1 MRRLLLMIVAAAACG
16 GSPKPTQLAPLPDDP
31 KPASSTPGEVKPA
44 TPDPVAVKPEP
55 PAVKPPPG
63 PPAPIEIRISPP
75 PTTIKVVS
83 GGKGKK
89 ELVRYTAKPGG
100 KQAIEFAMDFTGKQ
114 DTNEQVIPTIVLTG
128 EAETTAVDKDGT
140 AAYRV
145 TITGM
150 DARAV
155 TGSNVPVDK
164 FKDVLSALAG
174 LTIDGK
180 LGKSGAAGDVTLRI
194 EKPREHAAE
203 TLELIRTTLPA
214 LPMLPSEAVGVG
226 AKWQATTTAK
236 LAERLDIAQVTDYE
250 LIAHKGTTWTI
261 KGTTKVTGKD
271 QEIESSKVSSIT
283 GSGEIE
289 LTITDGA
296 LYPSFKSSLETQFTA
311 SVQDKSLQFLL
322 KVGGSVTPKAP

>member
-16 GSPKPTQLAPLPDDP
+16 GSPKPTQLAPLPDDSKP
-31 KPASSTPGEVKPA
+31 SSPPPAETKPAP
-44 TPDPVAVKPEP
+44 PEP
-55 PAVKPPPG
+55 VAVKPPPG
-63 PPAPIEIRISPP
+63 PQPPVEIRIPAP
-75 PTTIKVVS
+75 QTTVKIVA

-89 ELVRYTAKPGG
+89 ELVRYTAKPGV
-100 KQAIEFAMDFTGKQ
+100 KQAVEFAMDFTGKQ
-114 DTNEQVIPTIVLTG
+114 DTDEQIIPTIVLTG
-128 EAETTAVDKDGT
+128 EAETTAVDKDGNADYT
-140 AAYRV
+140 V

-155 TGSNVPVDK
+155 TGSRVPVDK
-164 FKDVLSALAG
+164 FKEVLGALTG
-174 LTIDGK
+174 LTIGGK

-214 LPMLPSEAVGVG
+214 LPVLPSEAVGVG
-226 AKWQATTTAK
+226 AKWQATTVAK
-236 LAERLDIAQVTDYE
+236 LADRLDVTQVTDFE
-250 LIAHKGTTWTI
+250 LVAHKGTTWTI

-271 QEIESSKVSSIT
+271 QEIESSKVSSIS
-283 GSGEIE
+283 GSGSSE

-296 LYPSFKSSLETQFTA
+296 LYPTYKSSSETQFTA

-322 KVGGSVTPKAP
+322 KVGGAVTPKTP